1 MEPPAE
7 FAAQY
12 HADAVLMHLAR
23 EAFDLLLL
31 YLDHHV
37 QTLNAIQLHCVGSS
51 SYLLSGAQSIVD
63 TGSSCVDFSAL
74 NIKKGKEAPY
84 SNAQCVKLTD
94 RSIAFK
100 FDIWRDAERAVKHP
114 KLASPLPNGSG
125 RFATKR
131 ALAHPRSN
139 AQLPPSLFNSFHP
152 NTSQPSRW
160 LPARQSPARTAR
172 KLSRRSSLLARARG
186 LLTRRRQR
194 LQILHWYRHLGSRKT
209 RLSPCRSSGP
219 SKTIARFVEYT
230 PARLRYLAIV
240 LGGPLDRHGERRV
253 FLEPKCPSRNLI
265 RDSSLM
271 LGPKAERLE
280 ALTLPPRRSVT
291 ALPSSRKMR
300 RLARVPLDV
309 FLDPNRESSSPDFD
323 VDLRETDGQSQ
334 DTDQIHPFRA
344 SCQEDRLWS
353 KTEPGYAKGDP
364 KSGHLVALPKRWS
377 QRVGA
382 KLESNSTT

>member
-125 RFATKR
+125 RSLRPSSTLSIPTPRNRQDGSPQDKVLQERQESSQEEAVCSPE
-131 ALAHPRSN
+131 LAVC
-139 AQLPPSLFNSFHP
+139 
-152 NTSQPSRW
+152 
-160 LPARQSPARTAR
+160 SP
-172 KLSRRSSLLARARG
+172 G
-186 LLTRRRQR
+186 VVN
-194 LQILHWYRHLGSRKT
+194 GSRFCT
-209 RLSPCRSSGP
+209 GTGTWVLERLVFHHAGP
-219 SKTIARFVEYT
+219 VDLRK
-230 PARLRYLAIV
+230 RLRDLAIV

-323 VDLRETDGQSQ
+323 VDRMCTAAVQSGRRCHCEGTWET
-334 DTDQIHPFRA
+334 TCETIAAPTRRVA
-344 SCQEDRLWS
+344 S
-353 KTEPGYAKGDP
+353 
-364 KSGHLVALPKRWS
+364 ALATPASRPR
-377 QRVGA
+377 QPAPARFV
-382 KLESNSTT
+382 ESNSPPAGSENLPRLPTRFAYILRRSFETSVTDF